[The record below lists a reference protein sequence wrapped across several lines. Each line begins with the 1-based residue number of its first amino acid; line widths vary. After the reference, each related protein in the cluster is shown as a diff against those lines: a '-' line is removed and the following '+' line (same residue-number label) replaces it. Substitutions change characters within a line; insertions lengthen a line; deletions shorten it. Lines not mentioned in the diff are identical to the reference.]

1 MEKIFF
7 EKGFKLI
14 AGVDEVGRGPLAGPV
29 VAAAVIMP
37 YEFEIDGL
45 KDSKKLTA
53 KKREKLTV
61 QIKELALAWQVET
74 IDVDFINKYNI
85 LKATFAAMKK
95 CLLNLKI
102 KPDCVLVDGNQ
113 TIPDINIP
121 QFAVIKGDSKCS
133 SISCASIIAKVY
145 RDNIMSELDKLYPQY
160 NFLKN
165 MGYGC
170 KAHLDAL
177 KQFGATPI
185 HRKHFAPVADVIEQK
200 DKQLE
205 LI

>member
-1 MEKIFF
+1 MEKQFK
-7 EKGFKLI
+7 EKGFKSI

-37 YEFEIDGL
+37 YEFELDGL
-45 KDSKKLTA
+45 NDSKKLTA
-53 KKREKLTV
+53 KKRQKLTLL
-61 QIKELALAWQVET
+61 IKEQALAWQIEI

-85 LKATFAAMKK
+85 LKATFAAMQK

-102 KPDCVLVDGNQ
+102 KPDCILVDGNQ

-121 QFAVIKGDSKCS
+121 QFAIIKGDSKCK

-145 RDNIMSELDKLYPQY
+145 RDEIMLELDKLYPQY
-160 NFLKN
+160 NFSKN
-165 MGYGC
+165 MGYGS
-170 KAHLDAL
+170 KAHLEAL
-177 KQFGATPI
+177 KKFGATPI
-185 HRKHFAPVADVIEQK
+185 HRKHFSPVADVIEQK

>member
-1 MEKIFF
+1 MEQQFKK
-7 EKGFKLI
+7 KGFKLI

-37 YEFEIDGL
+37 YEFELDGL
-45 KDSKKLTA
+45 NDSKKLTA
-53 KKREKLTV
+53 KKRQKLTT
-61 QIKELALAWQVET
+61 QIKEQALAWQIE
-74 IDVDFINKYNI
+74 IIGVDFINKYNI
-85 LKATFAAMKK
+85 LKATFAAMQK

-121 QFAVIKGDSKCS
+121 QFAVIKGDSKCK

-145 RDNIMSELDKLYPQY
+145 RDEIMLEIDQLYPQY
-160 NFLKN
+160 KFSKN
-165 MGYGC
+165 MGYGS

-177 KQFGATPI
+177 KKFGATPA
-185 HRKHFAPVADVIEQK
+185 HRKHFAPVSNVIQQKNEQLK
-200 DKQLE
+200 